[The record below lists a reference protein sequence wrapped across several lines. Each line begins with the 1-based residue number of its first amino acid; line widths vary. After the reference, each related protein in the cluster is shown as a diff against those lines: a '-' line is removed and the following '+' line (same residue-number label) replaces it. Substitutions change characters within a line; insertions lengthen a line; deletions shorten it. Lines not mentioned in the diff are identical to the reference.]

1 MGVDQNPVMSGPS
14 VDAVLSSLPSDA
26 EQQLEVGLHVLR
38 HAFRKKVKELETD
51 NANMRQFGKE
61 KNNQVVMLEQKV
73 ASLEGVVDDMT
84 RRAKELA
91 AENARVAA
99 ERDALAE
106 NVKKLTK
113 DMKRLDHFK
122 RSILNT
128 IEDDD
133 PAAVPSSTFSN
144 MPEPASYMQ
153 PTSRTPPQSPPRGS
167 TNATDLIAQIDRS
180 IENGRS
186 NSPSRFP
193 DIANNEPA
201 APAASTGA
209 AATVDGKEFF
219 KKARHRL
226 SFQKFN
232 EFLANIKKLNS
243 HLQTRDETLAKASEI
258 FGPDNQDLH
267 VAFTG
272 LLSRHGV

>member
-1 MGVDQNPVMSGPS
+1 MASG
-14 VDAVLSSLPSDA
+14 VDAVLSSLPADA

-61 KNNQVVMLEQKV
+61 KQNQVGMLEQKV
-73 ASLEGVVDDMT
+73 SSLESVVDDMT

-91 AENARVAA
+91 AENARVGA

-106 NVKKLTK
+106 NVKKLTR

-128 IEDDD
+128 IETDDGEVAPPAGGSD
-133 PAAVPSSTFSN
+133 PFLGEYGTLTPPTKVAV
-144 MPEPASYMQ
+144 
-153 PTSRTPPQSPPRGS
+153 RTPSPQRGGGHS
-167 TNATDLIAQIDRS
+167 NADNLIAEIDRATVGDPQGAAS
-180 IENGRS
+180 T
-186 NSPSRFP
+186 RFP
-193 DIANNEPA
+193 DIGGGSPGPGDN
-201 APAASTGA
+201 A
-209 AATVDGKEFF
+209 AAAAQVDGKEFF
-219 KKARHRL
+219 KRARHRL
-226 SFQKFN
+226 SFQQFN

-243 HLQTRDETLAKASEI
+243 HLQTRDETLAKANEI
-258 FGPDNQDLH
+258 FGPENQDLH
-267 VAFTG
+267 VAFTA

>member
-1 MGVDQNPVMSGPS
+1 M
-14 VDAVLSSLPSDA
+14 LSSLPQDA

-61 KNNQVVMLEQKV
+61 KQNQVAMLEQKV

-99 ERDALAE
+99 ERDSLAE

-128 IEDDD
+128 IETDDKGAPID
-133 PAAVPSSTFSN
+133 PSAAFDDYMVPAAVT
-144 MPEPASYMQ
+144 PAPMAAA
-153 PTSRTPPQSPPRGS
+153 RTPSPQRASA
-167 TNATDLIAQIDRS
+167 TNADDLIAAIDKS
-180 IENGRS
+180 TIDAPAGA
-186 NSPSRFP
+186 SRFP
-193 DIANNEPA
+193 DIGIG
-201 APAASTGA
+201 STNDPNTA
-209 AATVDGKEFF
+209 AAQVDGKEFF
-219 KKARHRL
+219 KRARHRL
-226 SFQKFN
+226 SFQQFN

-243 HLQTRDETLAKASEI
+243 HLQTRDETLAKANEI
-258 FGPDNQDLH
+258 FGPENQDLH
-267 VAFTG
+267 VAFTA
-272 LLSRHGV
+272 LLSRHGI

>member
-1 MGVDQNPVMSGPS
+1 MSNQTGA
-14 VDAVLSSLPSDA
+14 VDAVLSSLPADA

-61 KNNQVVMLEQKV
+61 KQNQVVMLEQKV
-73 ASLEGVVDDMT
+73 ASLESVVDEMT

-91 AENARVAA
+91 AENARVSS

-106 NVKKLTK
+106 NVKKLTR

-128 IEDDD
+128 IETDDG
-133 PAAVPSSTFSN
+133 AVGGGNAGFDDFN
-144 MPEPASYMQ
+144 MPISSSAAPGGV
-153 PTSRTPPQSPPRGS
+153 RTPSPVRGS
-167 TNATDLIAQIDRS
+167 TNADDLIAQIDRS
-180 IENGRS
+180 VEPQAAAPGGS
-186 NSPSRFP
+186 SRFP
-193 DIANNEPA
+193 DISQN
-201 APAASTGA
+201 SDA
-209 AATVDGKEFF
+209 AAAAQVDGKEFF
-219 KKARHRL
+219 KRARHRL
-226 SFQKFN
+226 SFQQFN

-243 HLQTRDETLAKASEI
+243 HLQSRDETLEKAQEI
-258 FGPDNQDLH
+258 FGLDNQDLH
-267 VAFTG
+267 VAFTA

>member
-1 MGVDQNPVMSGPS
+1 
-14 VDAVLSSLPSDA
+14 VLSSLPQDA

-61 KNNQVVMLEQKV
+61 KQNQVVMLEQKV
-73 ASLEGVVDDMT
+73 ASLESVVDDMT

-91 AENARVAA
+91 AENARVGA

-106 NVKKLTK
+106 NVKKLTR

-128 IEDDD
+128 IETDDKGNEI
-133 PAAVPSSTFSN
+133 VPGGYQAPSMDSYDYST
-144 MPEPASYMQ
+144 PVA
-153 PTSRTPPQSPPRGS
+153 PPSKARSPSPPFGAGGGNSDR
-167 TNATDLIAQIDRS
+167 ADDLIAQIDRS
-180 IENGRS
+180 IEPPTSGGA
-186 NSPSRFP
+186 PASRFP
-193 DIANNEPA
+193 DL
-201 APAASTGA
+201 SGDQGGA
-209 AATVDGKEFF
+209 DGKAEVDGKEFF
-219 KKARHRL
+219 KRARHRL
-226 SFQKFN
+226 SFQQFN

-243 HLQTRDETLAKASEI
+243 HLQTRDETLDKANEI
-258 FGPDNQDLH
+258 FGPENQDLH
-267 VAFTG
+267 VAFTA

>member
-1 MGVDQNPVMSGPS
+1 MAGNPS
-14 VDAVLSSLPSDA
+14 VDAVLSSLPADA

-61 KNNQVVMLEQKV
+61 KNNQVVILEQKV

-99 ERDALAE
+99 ERDAFAD

-128 IEDDD
+128 IETDDGD
-133 PAAVPSSTFSN
+133 
-144 MPEPASYMQ
+144 
-153 PTSRTPPQSPPRGS
+153 
-167 TNATDLIAQIDRS
+167 
-180 IENGRS
+180 
-186 NSPSRFP
+186 
-193 DIANNEPA
+193 A
-201 APAASTGA
+201 APGGS
-209 AATVDGKEFF
+209 
-219 KKARHRL
+219 
-226 SFQKFN
+226 Q
-232 EFLANIKKLNS
+232 
-243 HLQTRDETLAKASEI
+243 
-258 FGPDNQDLH
+258 
-267 VAFTG
+267 
-272 LLSRHGV
+272 